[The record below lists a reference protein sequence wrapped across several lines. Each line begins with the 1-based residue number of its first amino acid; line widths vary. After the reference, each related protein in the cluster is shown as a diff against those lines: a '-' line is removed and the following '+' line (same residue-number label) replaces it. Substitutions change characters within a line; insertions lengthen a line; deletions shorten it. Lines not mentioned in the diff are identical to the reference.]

1 MRIFNNKAFD
11 RWARKAGLTADD
23 LRSAA
28 QEVSAGNVEADLGGK
43 VYKKRV
49 ALHAG
54 KRGGARVIVCYQQ
67 GKNIFFVY
75 GFEKN
80 ERSNIQQDEIKGL
93 RKLARVYLDYTGK
106 ELDELVER
114 KVLFEL
120 KAKGNG

>member
-54 KRGGARVIVCYQQ
+54 KRGGARVIVCYQK
-67 GKNIFFVY
+67 GKNIFFV
-75 GFEKN
+75 
-80 ERSNIQQDEIKGL
+80 
-93 RKLARVYLDYTGK
+93 
-106 ELDELVER
+106 
-114 KVLFEL
+114 
-120 KAKGNG
+120 